1 MHASSVMFVSDGVF
15 GIADDVEEPF
25 GTACWSAGLAA
36 PMAYGAWVRTG
47 IHTGF
52 VKIGAETADTAPP
65 EQTAPWEEV
74 VEISVRSVEGELRVA
89 SAHDAVLTELPVLNP
104 RGPGWYR
111 VRVHARG
118 RASNPGGT
126 NTVPTERYLVTAWPQ
141 EPAPPAV
148 LRSSPL
154 IVETQLAH
162 ADDPPWER
170 R

>member
-1 MHASSVMFVSDGVF
+1 M
-15 GIADDVEEPF
+15 
-25 GTACWSAGLAA
+25 
-36 PMAYGAWVRTG
+36 
-47 IHTGF
+47 
-52 VKIGAETADTAPP
+52 KIGTETADTAPP

-74 VEISVRSVEGELRVA
+74 VEISVRSVEGEPRVA

-104 RGPGWYR
+104 RGTGLVPRQSARPGTGVEPR
-111 VRVHARG
+111 RDEH
-118 RASNPGGT
+118 RAHRALSRHRLATGT
-126 NTVPTERYLVTAWPQ
+126 G
-141 EPAPPAV
+141 APMV